1 VRDAFQVELSVG
13 TLFDAPTIAQLAEV
27 IENAIRTQEGVEPP
41 SFHRV
46 SRDKPQPLS
55 FAQQRVWFISKLEPD
70 KAIYNIPFGLRLS
83 GKLNLQALERALTEI
98 INRHEILRTTFTM
111 IDRIPVQVIHPKP
124 DLTLEV
130 IELCD
135 LNKDEQKR
143 EVARHSQEQAGK
155 PFDLEKSPL
164 LRVRIL
170 KLGTE
175 EHVAFLTMHHIVSD
189 GWSMGILIKEMGVLY
204 QAYVTGAESPLE
216 NLPIQYVDFSVWQRE
231 WLQGEILERQLRYWK
246 EQFGDKPTV
255 LKFPTQLT
263 RQSAQSYRRD
273 SQTIDLTWEL
283 SDALKKL
290 SRKEG
295 STVFMT
301 LLSAFNVLLYGYT
314 WQEQIVVGTPIANR
328 NHAEIEGLIGFFV
341 NTLAIRTDLSGDPTF
356 TELLRRVRK
365 VMLGAYAHQ
374 DLPFEKLVEEI
385 QPERDLNSS
394 PLFQVMFVLQNAP
407 MSSLELEGLTLS
419 PIQADSGSAMFDL
432 MMIMIDTDQGLSGC
446 LMYDVDL
453 FDPATI
459 SRLLEHFRI
468 ILEQV
473 TVNPEIRLGDSLIHI
488 NPEGESSETNPVLQ
502 ETLEGERFDF

>member
-1 VRDAFQVELSVG
+1 
-13 TLFDAPTIAQLAEV
+13 
-27 IENAIRTQEGVEPP
+27 
-41 SFHRV
+41 
-46 SRDKPQPLS
+46 
-55 FAQQRVWFISKLEPD
+55 
-70 KAIYNIPFGLRLS
+70 
-83 GKLNLQALERALTEI
+83 
-98 INRHEILRTTFTM
+98 
-111 IDRIPVQVIHPKP
+111 
-124 DLTLEV
+124 
-130 IELCD
+130 
-135 LNKDEQKR
+135 
-143 EVARHSQEQAGK
+143 
-155 PFDLEKSPL
+155 
-164 LRVRIL
+164 
-170 KLGTE
+170 
-175 EHVAFLTMHHIVSD
+175 
-189 GWSMGILIKEMGVLY
+189 
-204 QAYVTGAESPLE
+204 
-216 NLPIQYVDFSVWQRE
+216 
-231 WLQGEILERQLRYWK
+231 
-246 EQFGDKPTV
+246 
-255 LKFPTQLT
+255 
-263 RQSAQSYRRD
+263 
-273 SQTIDLTWEL
+273 LTWEL